1 MDFIPEEDPNN
12 TDFPEYANEQNKQL
26 NMIIKEKRQLN
37 KEIYHKLLDREDRT
51 KVLQDHLKNV
61 QYELLHTQQLIEAKN
76 KEIETEDHLK
86 QVQERQVG
94 RLEAEIRKLDKLA
107 VERQE
112 SLNDQQNLIFKGYEK
127 LDKFKL

>member
-1 MDFIPEEDPNN
+1 
-12 TDFPEYANEQNKQL
+12 
-26 NMIIKEKRQLN
+26 
-37 KEIYHKLLDREDRT
+37 
-51 KVLQDHLKNV
+51 
-61 QYELLHTQQLIEAKN
+61 LHTQQLIETKN

-94 RLEAEIRKLDKLA
+94 RLEAEIRKLEKVA

-127 LDKFKL
+127 LDKFKLQMNWNQEQLEQWALAAR